1 MADTLAVVE
10 IHSLGK
16 TGMQDYR
23 LSRIGDKWYVYKFDV
38 NRGQI
43 IEGNQ
48 FARHSLAGV
57 QAICKPMT
65 ETTARRKFQKIKE
78 NHPNA

>member
-1 MADTLAVVE
+1 MADQLVVVE

-16 TGMQDYR
+16 SGMQDYR
-23 LSRIGDKWYVYKFDV
+23 LSRIGERWYVYKYDV

-57 QAICKPMT
+57 QAICQAMSEKR
-65 ETTARRKFQKIKE
+65 ARRKFQKIVE
-78 NHPNA
+78 AHPNV